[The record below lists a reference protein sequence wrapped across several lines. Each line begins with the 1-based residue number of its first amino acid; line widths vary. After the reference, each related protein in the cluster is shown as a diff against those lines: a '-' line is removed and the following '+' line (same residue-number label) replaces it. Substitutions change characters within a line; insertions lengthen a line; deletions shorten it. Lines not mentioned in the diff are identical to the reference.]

1 MDRDSAVWSRPGWR
15 DSVGPLWFL
24 RPSWS
29 VGPRWRR
36 AWARFFAG
44 RAGVALQA
52 HLKGNGY
59 ASAGFFVPAPLW
71 GDLGYRD
78 KENIVMGWIKDL
90 RGTGGAGGP
99 DRDASDPLWVSKFPA
114 LHEYLT
120 VRARADGSPRR
131 TASLTVFAEHGA
143 WKCWLNER
151 DSQCS
156 LCASGSNVDDALSAL
171 EVMLESDCP
180 PWRFS
185 VLGLEGNGQKG
196 RRKS

>member
-1 MDRDSAVWSRPGWR
+1 MSEPSPPYDRPGWC

-24 RPSWS
+24 RRSWS
-29 VGPRWRR
+29 VGPPWRR

-44 RAGVALQA
+44 PSGIALQA
-52 HLKGNGY
+52 HLKRSEY
-59 ASAGFFVPAPLW
+59 ATSGFFVAAPLW
-71 GDLGYRD
+71 ADLSYRD

-90 RGTGGAGGP
+90 RGSGGTGGP
-99 DRDASDPLWVSKFPA
+99 DRDSSDPDWLSQYPA

-120 VRARADGSPRR
+120 VRTRADGSPRR

-143 WKCWLNER
+143 WKVWFNER

-156 LCASGSNVDDALSAL
+156 LCASGSTIADSLSAL

-185 VLGLEGNGQKG
+185 VLGIDSNSQKG
-196 RRKS
+196 RKRS